1 MSDLEARI
9 AEVLGTHT
17 PEVIYYNAEE
27 GHVSC
32 HGCDWTGASFS
43 GFYDHQAAM
52 LAPVIREREAAAW
65 AEGRSACDREW
76 SEITSGVSAHDMGSA
91 HETPN
96 PYRSNA

>member
-1 MSDLEARI
+1 MSTLEARI

-27 GHVSC
+27 GHVAC

-52 LAPVIREREAAAW
+52 LAPVIAEAQAEAW
-65 AEGRSACDREW
+65 VRGLSVGIGYKSALDMWGE
-76 SEITSGVSAHDMGSA
+76 SAP
-91 HETPN
+91 EPVN
-96 PYRSNA
+96 PYRATS